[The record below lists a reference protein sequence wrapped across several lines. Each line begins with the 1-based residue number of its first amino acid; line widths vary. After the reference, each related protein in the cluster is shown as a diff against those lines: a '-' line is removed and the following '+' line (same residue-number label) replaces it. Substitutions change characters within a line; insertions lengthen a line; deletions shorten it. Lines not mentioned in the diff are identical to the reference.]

1 MSKRMLREPD
11 REDERRRRG
20 LGAGGKETP
29 RSRRA
34 VLAPLVLGVLAL
46 AAATFAMARGGEE
59 PRISAPVAVAP
70 ASAPFG
76 QHYDGLV
83 QRRKAANVPTMME
96 TMNSPV
102 HLHPVLKVLV
112 DGREVPVPANIGID
126 PLEDGMQM
134 AGLHT
139 HDTTGTI
146 HVEGVRGARLGQFF
160 AVWGVPFSARQLGP
174 YHASAGKSVRMWV
187 DGKASDAYGALELAD
202 GQRIVVSFARGL
214 PPCGG

>member
-1 MSKRMLREPD
+1 MSQRMLGAPGRG
-11 REDERRRRG
+11 DE
-20 LGAGGKETP
+20 GAGGKETP

-34 VLAPLVLGVLAL
+34 VLAPLALGVLAL
-46 AAATFAMARGGEE
+46 AAATFAMAGGGEE
-59 PRISAPVAVAP
+59 PPISAPAAVAP

-76 QHYDGLV
+76 QHYSGLV
-83 QRRKAANVPTMME
+83 QRRKAAKVPTMME

-126 PLEDGMQM
+126 PLADGMQM

-202 GQRIVVSFARGL
+202 GQRIVVSFGPARTSTSGAS
-214 PPCGG
+214 G